1 MHKVDKKWNM
11 DMDPFL
17 VNLDSSYCFVLH
29 CIYQRYVYTSAKYYV
44 GMQYLSVKDILLKPR
59 RLVRI
64 FREKSLI
71 WILKILLSLFILRIS
86 FCFTENF
93 NEKKKKY
100 ICTFIHSSNLLGSS
114 SEHVY
119 VFSHKFVDFLE
130 VLLKV
135 SPVGTRFLQCCR
147 GVARGIVFSS
157 LTIFWASNVYAESY
171 ILRLW
176 QTAIKILAYCCG
188 HLFKVAVFGNPWL
201 WLIFVDS
208 CHRLSIEN
216 HFENH
221 SANHIRDGWSGSK
234 QTWHTQ
240 FRIRELWLDSVFV
253 NCKVYS
259 LITIYVKRF
268 FPPCSWRIYLK
279 ILINKYCVEKNGC
292 TVCLCISL
300 FGSGS
305 VISEWSDPIRL
316 RSRNSPGT
324 HKTPRGD
331 KNFLGLKNTFSFQ
344 FCINC

>member
-1 MHKVDKKWNM
+1 MRRRKNIFARSYIALIYWGLHQNM
-11 DMDPFL
+11 CMF
-17 VNLDSSYCFVLH
+17 
-29 CIYQRYVYTSAKYYV
+29 
-44 GMQYLSVKDILLKPR
+44 
-59 RLVRI
+59 
-64 FREKSLI
+64 SL
-71 WILKILLSLFILRIS
+71 
-86 FCFTENF
+86 T
-93 NEKKKKY
+93 
-100 ICTFIHSSNLLGSS
+100 NLLI
-114 SEHVY
+114 
-119 VFSHKFVDFLE
+119 FWKFCWRFH
-130 VLLKV
+130 LLAED
-135 SPVGTRFLQCCR
+135 SCS
-147 GVARGIVFSS
+147 VARGIVFSS

-176 QTAIKILAYCCG
+176 QTAIKILEYCCG
-188 HLFKVAVFGNPWL
+188 HLLKVAVFGNPWL